1 MVVYE
6 VCLSYIRDNR
16 RKITSLCSDR
26 DLDTGFPS
34 RFAELALYNAA
45 LKHKLHNEI
54 QDAFYTRHKV
64 SSGLLLIN
72 SACTVLGLCLSFMSE
87 REFVTFT

>member
-6 VCLSYIRDNR
+6 VCESNIRDNR
-16 RKITSLCSDR
+16 RKITSPSSER
-26 DLDTGFPS
+26 DLNTGLPS
-34 RFAELALYNAA
+34 RFAEPALYNLF

-64 SSGLLLIN
+64 SGCLLLIN
-72 SACTVLGLCLSFMSE
+72 SACTFLGLCLSFMSE
-87 REFVTFT
+87 IHFVTLA